1 MEIDFKDSSKNVLNM
16 EKESK
21 SLQMEIHIKD
31 LIKTENHRD
40 MENICGMMEALIKE
54 ISIMGFE
61 MAKESGKMD
70 N

>member
-21 SLQMEIHIKD
+21 SLQMEIYIKD
-31 LIKTENHRD
+31 LIKMENHTD
-40 MENICGMMEALIKE
+40 MANICGMMEALIKE
-54 ISIMGFE
+54 ILIMGFE

-70 N
+70 K